1 MEKDHTKKKKR
12 WIKTRRQKYLF
23 LSSITTVLIL
33 VAIVLVNVLTV
44 YITDRYPVTI
54 DLTPEKVFQLTD
66 QSKEYIENLSA
77 PVSIQVMTSEE
88 NFMASGEYYVQA
100 HSVIE
105 QYEKYS
111 DQITLEYVDLL
122 ENPSLASAYEDV
134 QIGDIIVSSGN
145 RSQTLTAYDLFNV
158 ESGSYY
164 GNYITSSRAE
174 QAMTSAIMN
183 VTSETQVKAGV
194 LTGHSEQ
201 YPDGFVQLLENN
213 NFEVVSVSPATEEI
227 PEDIDVL
234 IWVARF
240 GIKSS
245 NNTSREVL
253 SPSQRLRQS
262 LTERILC
269 STAETSS
276 SSRSERLEP
285 FSAFFK
291 AASQFFSLCKAGE
304 VYLALSI

>member
-111 DQITLEYVDLL
+111 DQITLEYIDLL

-234 IWVARF
+234 IWVAP
-240 GIKSS
+240 I
-245 NNTSREVL
+245 NDPDQDVL
-253 SPSQRLRQS
+253 DKLDAFLSDNEEKTLLYFADTTQPVLP
-262 LTERILC
+262 
-269 STAETSS
+269 
-276 SSRSERLEP
+276 RLE
-285 FSAFFK
+285 AF
-291 AASQFFSLCKAGE
+291 LENG
-304 VYLALSI
+304 ALRLNQVL

>member
-12 WIKTRRQKYLF
+12 WMKTRRQKYLF

-111 DQITLEYVDLL
+111 DQITCW
-122 ENPSLASAYEDV
+122 
-134 QIGDIIVSSGN
+134 
-145 RSQTLTAYDLFNV
+145 
-158 ESGSYY
+158 
-164 GNYITSSRAE
+164 
-174 QAMTSAIMN
+174 
-183 VTSETQVKAGV
+183 K
-194 LTGHSEQ
+194 
-201 YPDGFVQLLENN
+201 
-213 NFEVVSVSPATEEI
+213 
-227 PEDIDVL
+227 
-234 IWVARF
+234 
-240 GIKSS
+240 
-245 NNTSREVL
+245 
-253 SPSQRLRQS
+253 
-262 LTERILC
+262 ILPLPQPMRM
-269 STAETSS
+269 
-276 SSRSERLEP
+276 SRSEI
-285 FSAFFK
+285 
-291 AASQFFSLCKAGE
+291 
-304 VYLALSI
+304 LSFPVGIVLRR

>member
-1 MEKDHTKKKKR
+1 
-12 WIKTRRQKYLF
+12 
-23 LSSITTVLIL
+23 
-33 VAIVLVNVLTV
+33 
-44 YITDRYPVTI
+44 
-54 DLTPEKVFQLTD
+54 
-66 QSKEYIENLSA
+66 
-77 PVSIQVMTSEE
+77 
-88 NFMASGEYYVQA
+88 MASGEYYVQA

-234 IWVARF
+234 IWVAP
-240 GIKSS
+240 I
-245 NNTSREVL
+245 NDPDQDVL
-253 SPSQRLRQS
+253 DKLDAFLSDNEEKTLLYFADTTQPVLP
-262 LTERILC
+262 
-269 STAETSS
+269 
-276 SSRSERLEP
+276 RLEAFLEKWGIAVEP
-285 FSAFFK
+285 SSVIETDNRKIINSNPYFSTTD
-291 AASQFFSLCKAGE
+291 
-304 VYLALSI
+304 

>member
-145 RSQTLTAYDLFNV
+145 RYQTLTAYDLFNDGIRFLLWKLYYFFQ
-158 ESGSYY
+158 SGTGNDLCYY
-164 GNYITSSRAE
+164 ECYFRNAGKGRGIDR
-174 QAMTSAIMN
+174 
-183 VTSETQVKAGV
+183 TQ
-194 LTGHSEQ
+194 
-201 YPDGFVQLLENN
+201 
-213 NFEVVSVSPATEEI
+213 
-227 PEDIDVL
+227 
-234 IWVARF
+234 
-240 GIKSS
+240 
-245 NNTSREVL
+245 
-253 SPSQRLRQS
+253 
-262 LTERILC
+262 
-269 STAETSS
+269 
-276 SSRSERLEP
+276 
-285 FSAFFK
+285 
-291 AASQFFSLCKAGE
+291 
-304 VYLALSI
+304 

>member
-1 MEKDHTKKKKR
+1 MTSK
-12 WIKTRRQKYLF
+12 
-23 LSSITTVLIL
+23 
-33 VAIVLVNVLTV
+33 
-44 YITDRYPVTI
+44 
-54 DLTPEKVFQLTD
+54 KVFQLTN

-234 IWVARF
+234 IWVAP
-240 GIKSS
+240 I
-245 NNTSREVL
+245 NDPDQDVL
-253 SPSQRLRQS
+253 DKLDAFLSDNEEKTLLYFADTTQPVLP
-262 LTERILC
+262 
-269 STAETSS
+269 
-276 SSRSERLEP
+276 RLE
-285 FSAFFK
+285 AFLEK
-291 AASQFFSLCKAGE
+291 WGIAVEPSSVIETDNRKIIN
-304 VYLALSI
+304 SIDYAVCPPSGYGI